1 MAEALNIVADLLQ
14 KDWEIEKPNLVS
26 EEEILRRLEQRVA
39 YLIERNPEYFI
50 QLMYRLD
57 INEHKL
63 NEVLQHHD
71 APAQVA
77 WLVYKRQL
85 QKAESR
91 LKHKQDGSVDKD
103 LEW

>member
-39 YLIERNPEYFI
+39 YLIERNPESFI

-63 NEVLQHHD
+63 NEVLQHND